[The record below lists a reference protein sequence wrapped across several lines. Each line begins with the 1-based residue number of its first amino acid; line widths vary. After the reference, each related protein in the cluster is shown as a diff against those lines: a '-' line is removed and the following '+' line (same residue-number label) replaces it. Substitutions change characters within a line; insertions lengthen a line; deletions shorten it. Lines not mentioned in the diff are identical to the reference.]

1 MSVYKHYDFG
11 YTILIDYNYRMNQLK
26 RLTYKQKYKRRYAV
40 AVATGATIAE
50 ANDAAIAGYF
60 KKK

>member
-26 RLTYKQKYKRRYAV
+26 YKQKYKRRYAV